1 VTKVVEVA
9 IGRKLEVAPGEK
21 LEAAL
26 GEELQDATLSSRMQ
40 AGRGSEAGARSA
52 AIAPRPAAAPSP
64 QGERQ
69 AVGGGRGWRS
79 CASGVRG
86 DGVEQRAKDG
96 QWRGLGERGG
106 RGERGEGEREVGW
119 GGEREVVASVGK
131 ERGEV
136 YIRRVRQGTWASWL

>member
-1 VTKVVEVA
+1 
-9 IGRKLEVAPGEK
+9 
-21 LEAAL
+21 
-26 GEELQDATLSSRMQ
+26 MQ

-52 AIAPRPAAAPSP
+52 AIAPCPAAAPSP

-69 AVGGGRGWRS
+69 AVGGGRGWCS

-96 QWRGLGERGG
+96 QWRGWGERGG
-106 RGERGEGEREVGW
+106 RG
-119 GGEREVVASVGK
+119 GGGR
-131 ERGEV
+131 EV